1 MRRIRL
7 LTIVINVVVLW
18 VFFMASCM
26 KPQWVGLGSEKYIS
40 ISSDAASDAETE
52 ALIKPY
58 RDPLNAIMQ
67 EILCYSDAAALR
79 ELPEGSLGNLITDLL
94 RNEGFKQSQIPVDV
108 CFMNQGGLRI
118 DWPQGAI
125 TRSMVFEIMP
135 FENKLQLV
143 EVDSIQLDGLLKL
156 IAQRGGAPVSGIK
169 MMIKDN
175 KVQYWNVNKSDPSK
189 KTYTLLTTDYLLNGG
204 DSYKISFG
212 KILWD
217 GPKVR
222 EAIEQGIKNVHAAGQ
237 TLKPQK
243 DGRIELYT
251 SP

>member
-1 MRRIRL
+1 ML
-7 LTIVINVVVLW
+7 LTI
-18 VFFMASCM
+18 FMESCM
-26 KPQWVGLGSEKYIS
+26 KKHLVGFGADQYLSVN
-40 ISSDAASDAETE
+40 SDAVSDAETE

-58 RDPLNAIMQ
+58 RDPLSTIMQ
-67 EILCYSDAAALR
+67 EVLCYSDAPALR

-94 RNEGFKQSQIPVDV
+94 RNEGFRQSKIPVDI
-108 CFMNQGGLRI
+108 CFLNQGGLRI
-118 DWPQGAI
+118 DWPKGAI

-143 EVDSIQLDGLLKL
+143 EVDSLQLEGLLAL
-156 IAQRGGAPVSGIK
+156 IAQRGGAPVSGVKMIIK
-169 MMIKDN
+169 EGKLYEWKILN
-175 KVQYWNVNKSDPSK
+175 AAHQ

-212 KILWD
+212 NTLWN

-222 EAIEQGIKNVHAAGQ
+222 DAIEQGIKHVHGEAQ

-243 DGRIELYT
+243 DGRIELYK

>member
-7 LTIVINVVVLW
+7 LTIVINVALPLVI
-18 VFFMASCM
+18 FMEACM
-26 KPQWVGLGSEKYIS
+26 KPHLVGFGSGQYLS
-40 ISSDAASDAETE
+40 VSGDGAADSETE

-58 RDPLNAIMQ
+58 RDSLNTVMQ
-67 EILCYSDAAALR
+67 EVLCYSEAPALR

-94 RNEGFKQSQIPVDV
+94 RNEGFRQSKIPVDI

-118 DWPQGAI
+118 DWPKGAI
-125 TRSMVFEIMP
+125 TRSMVFEVMP

-143 EVDSIQLDGLLKL
+143 EMDSLQLEGLLSL
-156 IAQRGGAPVSGIK
+156 IAQRGGAPVSGVK
-169 MMIKDN
+169 MLIKDGKLQHWEVPYAKN
-175 KVQYWNVNKSDPSK
+175 K
-189 KTYTLLTTDYLLNGG
+189 KTFTLLTTDYLLNGG

-212 KILWD
+212 NTLWN

-222 EAIEQGIKNVHAAGQ
+222 DAIEQGIKLVRTAGE

-243 DGRIELYT
+243 DGRIELYK

>member
-1 MRRIRL
+1 MDACVKPHLVRFGSDKYL
-7 LTIVINVVVLW
+7 NVN
-18 VFFMASCM
+18 
-26 KPQWVGLGSEKYIS
+26 G
-40 ISSDAASDAETE
+40 DAASDSETE

-58 RDPLNAIMQ
+58 RDPLNTIMQ
-67 EILCYSDAAALR
+67 EVLCYSDAAALR

-94 RNEGFKQSQIPVDV
+94 RNEGLRQSQIPVDI

-118 DWPQGAI
+118 DWPKGAI

-143 EVDSIQLDGLLKL
+143 EVDSLQLEGLLSL
-156 IAQRGGAPVSGIK
+156 IAQRGGAPISGVK
-169 MMIKDN
+169 MRIKDGKLQHWEMLN
-175 KVQYWNVNKSDPSK
+175 APHK
-189 KTYTLLTTDYLLNGG
+189 KTFTLLTTDYLLNGG

-212 KILWD
+212 NTLWN

-222 EAIEQGIKNVHAAGQ
+222 DAIEQGIKFVHKAGE

-243 DGRIELYT
+243 DGRIELYK